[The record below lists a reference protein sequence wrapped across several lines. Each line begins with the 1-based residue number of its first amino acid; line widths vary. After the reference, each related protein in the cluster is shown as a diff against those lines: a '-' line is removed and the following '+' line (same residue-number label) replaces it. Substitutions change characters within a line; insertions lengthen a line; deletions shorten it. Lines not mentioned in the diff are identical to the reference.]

1 MSDLTDDSPSGN
13 SISGSLPK
21 NSVDEHNEANASHA
35 AIHFTDDLDSL
46 PRLRRTKTWW
56 KLKLRA
62 YDDEDEEDWWFASTA
77 IP

>member
-1 MSDLTDDSPSGN
+1 MSDSTDDTPSGDLETGN
-13 SISGSLPK
+13 LPK
-21 NSVDEHNEANASHA
+21 NPIGQQTGANGSRP
-35 AIHFTDDLDSL
+35 AIQFTDDLDNL
-46 PRLRRTKTWW
+46 PRLHRTKTWW